1 MAGVGLELRRMLA
14 KDTYAGL
21 VGAYGYAGA
30 VACGPWVLSIT
41 GVLAIGLLAA
51 GSATP
56 AERVTQFLVTIT
68 WATAASLVLTGPLQ
82 LVLARFVADRI
93 YERRRDRI
101 LPNLLGALELA
112 TLASGAVSSAVVLT
126 LFDES
131 LPCRALL
138 VATFVV
144 LCDGWVLLVLLSGV
158 KAYRAVVAVFVAAE
172 IASVAGAAGLR
183 SLGLEGLLAGFLVG
197 QAGAVF
203 GMLALVL
210 RAFPGERRVRFE
222 FLRPGQA
229 RYELAAVGLVFYLGT
244 WADKAAFWLDPATSS
259 PVIGPL
265 RASVIYDLPV
275 FLAYLSA
282 IPAMAAF
289 FLRLEADF
297 AGRCEEFLEAVRGG
311 APLREIEGIQD
322 GMIACVRRGLVEILE
337 IQGVMLVVVLAAGPA
352 ILQAAGLSP
361 LHLQL
366 LRVDAAGVSLQVVF
380 LAILNV
386 LFYVDEPRAALALSG
401 LFAAGNVI
409 FTLVTQRLGPA
420 WYGFGFAAAALLAS
434 AAGAPVLARK
444 LETLARSIFM
454 RQPLWPAAARARGR
468 AARRRFPLAGASPC
482 AAEGMLP
489 PVGSRRES

>member
-14 KDTYAGL
+14 KDSYAGL
-21 VGAYGYAGA
+21 VGAYGYAGV

-41 GVLAIGLLAA
+41 GMLAIGLLAA
-51 GSATP
+51 GTALP
-56 AERVTQFLVTIT
+56 AGRVTQFLVTIT

-93 YERRRDRI
+93 YERRRERI

-112 TLASGAVSSAVVLT
+112 TLASGAVSAAVVLT
-126 LFDES
+126 SFDES

-158 KAYRAVVAVFVAAE
+158 KAYRAVVAVFLAAE
-172 IASVAGAAGLR
+172 IASVVGAVGLR
-183 SLGLEGLLAGFLVG
+183 ALGLEGLLAGFLVG

-203 GMLALVL
+203 GMLVLVL
-210 RAFPGERRVRFE
+210 RAFPGERRVRFD

-229 RYELAAVGLVFYLGT
+229 RYELAAVGLVFHVGI
-244 WADKAAFWLDPATSS
+244 WVDKAAFWLDPATSS

-265 RASVIYDLPV
+265 RASVLYDLPI

-297 AGRCEEFLEAVRGG
+297 AGRCEEFLAAARGG
-311 APLREIEGIQD
+311 APLRELEGIQD

-337 IQGVMLVVVLAAGPA
+337 IQGVVLVVVLAAGPA
-352 ILQAAGLSP
+352 ILAAAGLSP
-361 LHLQL
+361 LYLEL

-386 LFYVDEPRAALALSG
+386 LFYLDEPRAALALSAV
-401 LFAAGNVI
+401 FAVANAAL
-409 FTLVTQRLGPA
+409 TLLTQRLGPA
-420 WYGFGFAAAALLAS
+420 WYGLGFAAAALLAS
-434 AAGAPVLARK
+434 AAGVTVLARK
-444 LETLARSIFM
+444 LEGLDRSIFM
-454 RQPLWPAAARARGR
+454 RQPLWPAAPRGR
-468 AARRRFPLAGASPC
+468 GLGARRRRSPAAASPC
-482 AAEGMLP
+482 AAEELSR
-489 PVGSRRES
+489 VASRRES